1 MKKLIHIFCLLCCM
15 QSFAQT
21 NIDSTLLK
29 AKAYLQINQPDMSIN
44 LIDTAFINIQ
54 NHQQKQA
61 ALQIMSSAWEAKG
74 NLLKSLQYKNEMLIL
89 KDSISNIE
97 HKQTISV
104 LKDNY
109 TAEKQA
115 KEYIIQKAKIA
126 KQQFIIFGIS
136 IVSIFIIA
144 LLTLINKRKQSIL
157 NAKMQAAILEH
168 KTIAAN
174 AILEAEEK
182 ERKRIAS
189 DLHDGIGQMMSAVK
203 MNLSGIAT
211 KINWQNP
218 QEKVLLDKT
227 IALVDESCK
236 EVRTVSH
243 NLMPNALL
251 KSGLSSAVKTFLD
264 RIDHKKIKV
273 HLYTEGLEQRL
284 NDNIE
289 IVLYRA
295 IQEIVNNVIKHAN
308 ANHLDLSLIKDADGI
323 NCTIED
329 NGIGFS
335 PTKIQAGIGLK
346 NIKSRIDYLN
356 GTVEWDTAI
365 GKGTL
370 VAIHI
375 PYKENTLANS

>member
-1 MKKLIHIFCLLCCM
+1 M

>member
-1 MKKLIHIFCLLCCM
+1 MKKLIHIFCLLCSM

-29 AKAYLQINQPDMSIN
+29 AKAFLHNHQPDLSIN
-44 LIDTAFINIQ
+44 LIDTVFINIQ
-54 NHQQKQA
+54 NHHQKQA
-61 ALQIMSSAWEAKG
+61 ALQIMSNAWEAKG

-97 HKQTISV
+97 HKQTINI

-109 TAEKQA
+109 AAEKQA

-126 KQQFIIFGIS
+126 KQQFIIIGIS
-136 IVSIFIIA
+136 IVSIFIITI
-144 LLTLINKRKQSIL
+144 LTLINKRKQYLL
-157 NAKMQAAILEH
+157 NTKMQSAILEH
-168 KTIAAN
+168 KSIAAN

-203 MNLSGIAT
+203 MNLSGLAT
-211 KINWQNP
+211 KINWQNTH
-218 QEKVLLDKT
+218 EKNLLDKS

-264 RIDHKKIKV
+264 RIDHQKLKV

-284 NDNIE
+284 NNNIE

-308 ANHLDLSLIKDADGI
+308 ANHLDISLIKDTDGI